1 MNSLRLRPLT
11 RLQNR
16 LMMPRLTSPDAWLLA
31 AVAGLLGIGVVMVF
45 NVSYFPAAERYDDPF
60 RFFRKHLI
68 SLAIGG
74 VVMLAVSRLRM
85 DLVERWASV
94 ALMISIAFLLLV
106 LIPGIGVERGGARRW
121 IILGGFG
128 IQPAEIVKLTAVLF
142 LARWISR
149 HGDRMK
155 EFTTGVLP
163 LLLLVGFC
171 CGLMLLQ
178 PDFGTAVILG
188 ALLFVMLFV
197 SAARPLHLF
206 GLGLFGVAAF
216 GVMATLAEY
225 RMRRLLCFMDPWE
238 HSRDC
243 GFQLT
248 QSLIAIGSGGVSGV
262 GLGQSRQK
270 MFFLPEAHTDF
281 IFALIGEELGLCGAL
296 LVLAL
301 FAVIA
306 ARGFRI
312 ASRHP
317 DPFASLLAFGL
328 TLVVVLGAVVNVG
341 VVVGLLPTK
350 GLPLPFVSYG
360 GSAMLAAMI
369 EIGML
374 AALSRMTG

>member
-1 MNSLRLRPLT
+1 
-11 RLQNR
+11 
-16 LMMPRLTSPDAWLLA
+16 
-31 AVAGLLGIGVVMVF
+31 
-45 NVSYFPAAERYDDPF
+45 
-60 RFFRKHLI
+60 
-68 SLAIGG
+68 
-74 VVMLAVSRLRM
+74 
-85 DLVERWASV
+85 
-94 ALMISIAFLLLV
+94 
-106 LIPGIGVERGGARRW
+106 VERGGARRW
-121 IILGGFG
+121 ILLGGFG

-155 EFTTGVLP
+155 EFSTGVLP
-163 LLLLVGFC
+163 LLLLIGGC

-178 PDFGTAVILG
+178 PDFGTAVILA
-188 ALLFVMLFV
+188 ALLFLMLFV
-197 SAARPLHLF
+197 SSARPLHLLV
-206 GLGLFGVAAF
+206 LGGFGVAAF
-216 GVMATLAEY
+216 GLMATLAEY

-238 HSRDC
+238 HSQGC

-248 QSLIAIGSGGVSGV
+248 QSLIAIGSGGVSGI

-281 IFALIGEELGLCGAL
+281 IFALIGEELGLCGAVV
-296 LVLAL
+296 VLTL